1 MKSERAL
8 NLDALRGFAILSMVL
23 AGTIPY
29 TGLPAWM
36 YHAQLP
42 PPDRTFNPNLPGLT
56 WVDLVFP
63 LFLFCLGAAIPLALN
78 RRLHEQPLVK
88 VLIHILERT
97 FLLAFFAIFLFHVR
111 PHIIDPQLPT
121 RAWLLALL
129 GFAIMFLLFVRL
141 PDHWPLKLRLLLKIF
156 AWAAAILLL
165 SLIRFADGSGFSLY
179 RSDIIIIVLCNVYFS
194 GSLIWLFTRKRLLL
208 RLGIL
213 GILLGIRLA
222 QAEPGWVQWLWNFR
236 PLPWLYKLYYH
247 QYLFV
252 VIPGTIIGEMLLN
265 WRHQLKKSEAPL
277 FNWSSSRAFFVT
289 LDFLLIMIVNLIG
302 LQSRLLIFNLFAT
315 LILLVSGWLLVKNGQ
330 TPTEQFLKQLFFW
343 ACYWIILGLIFEPYE
358 GGIKKDH
365 PTLSYYFVTTALSI
379 FLLAA
384 FTIFEIL
391 FKRPFWLKFLAG
403 NGQNPMIAYVGF
415 ANFLWPV
422 LALSGIAY
430 YLDQLTAFSPWLGF
444 IKGTIYT
451 LIVASFVFWLS
462 KNRVYWK
469 T

>member
-78 RRLHEQPLVK
+78 RRLNEQPLSK

-97 FLLAFFAIFLFHVR
+97 ALLAFFAIFLFHVR

-121 RAWLLALL
+121 RAWLLALF
-129 GFAIMFLLFVRL
+129 GFTLMFLLFVK
-141 PDHWPLKLRLLLKIF
+141 WPQYWSLKLRILLKF
-156 AWAAAILLL
+156 LAWAAAIILLYK
-165 SLIRFADGSGFSLY
+165 IRFADGSGFSLY

-194 GSLIWLFTRKRLLL
+194 GSLIWLFTRNRLLL

-213 GILLGIRLA
+213 AILLGIRLA
-222 QAEPGWVQWLWNFR
+222 HAEPGWVQWWWNFS
-236 PLPWLYKLYYH
+236 PFPWLYKLYYH

-252 VIPGTIIGEMLLN
+252 VIPGTIIGETLLN
-265 WRHQLKKSEAPL
+265 WRKQLKQFNVHFNHPSWKSI
-277 FNWSSSRAFFVT
+277 
-289 LDFLLIMIVNLIG
+289 LIALNFILVVFVNLIG
-302 LQSRLLIFNLFAT
+302 LQSRLLIFNLIAT
-315 LILLVSGWLLVKNGQ
+315 MLLLVSGWLLVRNAE
-330 TPTEQFLKQLFFW
+330 TPTEQFLRQLFLW
-343 ACYWIILGLIFEPYE
+343 ACYWIILGLILEPYE

-365 PTLSYYFVTTALSI
+365 PTVSYYFVTTAHSI

-415 ANFLWPV
+415 ANFLWPI
-422 LALSGIAY
+422 LALSGTAY
-430 YLDQLTAFSPWLGF
+430 FLDQWTASSPWLGF
-444 IKGTIYT
+444 VKGCFYT
-451 LIVASFVFWLS
+451 LIVASGVYWLS
-462 KNRVYWK
+462 KNKVFWK